1 MRGEDTGATGVP
13 NPTVT
18 RRLPDEGPRRRK
30 QDGSLDAR
38 RMALADLMR
47 SPALGKGDIRRAVRQ
62 ITETAARL
70 IDVERTSVWRLVDG
84 GSALECTDLYER
96 SPGRH
101 SAGLR
106 IQAAD
111 APRYFAA
118 LQLERAIRAHDA
130 RTDKRTSEFRAAYL
144 DPLGI
149 TAMLDAPVMLRG
161 KMVGVVCH
169 EHIGSPRRWRPSEEL
184 LAGTFADFVA
194 LVMEAASWND
204 AQQALREER
213 DALERKV
220 EERTRALSESESS
233 LRALIDFSPVA
244 MVLTSAADQRVLLVN
259 RRAAALLEMTID
271 TIEGQSVPDYWVSVR
286 DKTRF
291 LEHLRR
297 RGRVDDMETELRSQ
311 SGRVFWARVSAQRL
325 RFAGEDAL
333 LGALVDITDQR
344 RAQDRLR
351 ELATRDSL
359 TDVYNRRHLEEIAR
373 KELARSERNG
383 RPLTMAMLDVDH
395 FKQIN
400 DTYGHQVGDEVLCEI
415 ARRFA
420 KSIRASDILGR
431 YGGEEFVVI
440 FPETNLE
447 EARVVSERLLT
458 AVAGQPIAAGRG
470 AISVTV
476 SIGLTTFVSGQDM
489 ERVIERA
496 DAALYVAKANG
507 RNQVRVGD
515 ADVPGRTPTPVL
527 VDRRSGSHR
536 PS

>member
-1 MRGEDTGATGVP
+1 MYVNSHFKVHPATSLAFAGSRGFGLVIASDGGRPVASP
-13 NPTVT
+13 LPF
-18 RRLPDEGPRRRK
+18 RLIE
-30 QDGSLDAR
+30 QDGKVPKLEFHVARANQLGQIAEKGGTWLVAVQGHDAYV
-38 RMALADLMR
+38 
-47 SPALGKGDIRRAVRQ
+47 SPDWYA
-62 ITETAARL
+62 
-70 IDVERTSVWRLVDG
+70 
-84 GSALECTDLYER
+84 SAEQVPTWLYEAVHLSGPVR
-96 SPGRH
+96 VIPGDHTRGH
-101 SAGLR
+101 TERLSHTFEKWL
-106 IQAAD
+106 
-111 APRYFAA
+111 APKSEWK
-118 LQLERAIRAHDA
+118 LEKVA
-130 RTDKRTSEFRAAYL
+130 DKRREML
-144 DPLGI
+144 L
-149 TAMLDAPVMLRG
+149 TA
-161 KMVGVVCH
+161 
-169 EHIGSPRRWRPSEEL
+169 I
-184 LAGTFADFVA
+184 VA
-194 LVMEAASWND
+194 V
-204 AQQALREER
+204 
-213 DALERKV
+213 
-220 EERTRALSESESS
+220 
-233 LRALIDFSPVA
+233 
-244 MVLTSAADQRVLLVN
+244 
-259 RRAAALLEMTID
+259 EMTIE

-286 DKTRF
+286 DKARF